1 MVGFNVLVSGLVL
14 RDDGYVSG
22 GLSVYSL
29 LSLLACRCLAIPGH
43 FVSQTF
49 SSHSSLWSNLT
60 LQRFLGSLSFD
71 DFAWDIFI
79 ISTSLLHQ
87 HLVILSSPCKPWKS
101 FFVIFILYLV
111 LCPTSHISLSLALI
125 KIFVSWLSWTGKVST
140 TDAWS
145 SCCLPKTRSLWSK
158 NQESLVKSYMYVPF
172 TSTSREI
179 VQST

>member
-60 LQRFLGSLSFD
+60 LQRFSGSFSFD
-71 DFAWDIFI
+71 DFA
-79 ISTSLLHQ
+79 
-87 HLVILSSPCKPWKS
+87 
-101 FFVIFILYLV
+101 
-111 LCPTSHISLSLALI
+111 
-125 KIFVSWLSWTGKVST
+125 
-140 TDAWS
+140 
-145 SCCLPKTRSLWSK
+145 
-158 NQESLVKSYMYVPF
+158 
-172 TSTSREI
+172 
-179 VQST
+179 